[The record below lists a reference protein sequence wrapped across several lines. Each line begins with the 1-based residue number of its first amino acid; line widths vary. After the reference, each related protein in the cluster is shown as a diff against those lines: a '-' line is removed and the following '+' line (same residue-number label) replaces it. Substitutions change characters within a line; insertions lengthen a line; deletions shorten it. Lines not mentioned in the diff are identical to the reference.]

1 MSKKKPLPLLEQVEI
16 TAFAAEG
23 KAVARVN
30 DLVIFV
36 PYAAPGDIV
45 DLQVTRKKNSYC
57 EARIVK
63 FHSYSPDRV
72 NPMCPHFE
80 VCGGCKWQHLKY
92 ACQTASKQQ
101 QVVDTLRRIGKV
113 ELPEATPSIGA
124 EHTE

>member
-45 DLQVTRKKNSYC
+45 DLQVTRKKNNYC

-63 FHSYSPDRV
+63 FHHYSQDRV
-72 NPMCPHFE
+72 SPMCPHFE
-80 VCGGCKWQHLKY
+80 VCGGCKWQHLSY
-92 ACQTASKQQ
+92 ACQIASK
-101 QVVDTLRRIGKV
+101 
-113 ELPEATPSIGA
+113 
-124 EHTE
+124 

>member
-1 MSKKKPLPLLEQVEI
+1 MRHIGTKESEKKPLPLLEQVEI

-63 FHSYSPDRV
+63 LSHISCILFTFCSEQIEKHTF
-72 NPMCPHFE
+72 FE
-80 VCGGCKWQHLKY
+80 
-92 ACQTASKQQ
+92 SK
-101 QVVDTLRRIGKV
+101 T
-113 ELPEATPSIGA
+113 
-124 EHTE
+124 

>member
-45 DLQVTRKKNSYC
+45 DLQVTRKKIY
-57 EARIVK
+57 
-63 FHSYSPDRV
+63 
-72 NPMCPHFE
+72 
-80 VCGGCKWQHLKY
+80 
-92 ACQTASKQQ
+92 
-101 QVVDTLRRIGKV
+101 
-113 ELPEATPSIGA
+113 
-124 EHTE
+124 